1 MIQNKQSH
9 RHSLCIVMS
18 HIVHLHN
25 CPIKL
30 NILTKNRV
38 KKILQKKLYSEFKI
52 SFQSRKDITLSRMKI
67 QATYV
72 SKCFQKQ
79 VRCVSTKLK
88 LNLYCCLSCKPK
100 SVLILPFLLNIL
112 FNGNLKLSL
121 HCPTRFAFIT
131 VLNWLSQHAR

>member
-30 NILTKNRV
+30 NISTKNRV

-52 SFQSRKDITLSRMKI
+52 SFQSRKDITLSRMKSK
-67 QATYV
+67 QLTYRNV
-72 SKCFQKQ
+72 FKN
-79 VRCVSTKLK
+79 KLGVFPQ
-88 LNLYCCLSCKPK
+88 N
-100 SVLILPFLLNIL
+100 
-112 FNGNLKLSL
+112 
-121 HCPTRFAFIT
+121 
-131 VLNWLSQHAR
+131 